1 MTRQRSKGTRYRP
14 IVTILKVKNG
24 TIPTVIQVSG
34 RTYILRHEDTRP
46 PRRQTAKNGPYSP
59 DDIGEGKTT
68 DQGVEA
74 RQNLNM
80 EPRE

>member
-1 MTRQRSKGTRYRP
+1 MTRQRHKGDRYRP
-14 IVTILKVKNG
+14 VVTILKLKNG

-46 PRRQTAKNGPYSP
+46 SRRQTAGNGPYSP
-59 DDIGEGKTT
+59 DDVREGKTT
-68 DQGVEA
+68 DLGVDGS
-74 RQNLNM
+74 QNRNM

>member
-1 MTRQRSKGTRYRP
+1 MTRRRAKGDRYRP
-14 IVTILKVKNG
+14 VVTIVKLKNG
-24 TIPTVIQVSG
+24 AIPTVIQVSG

-68 DQGVEA
+68 NQGVDG
-74 RQNLNM
+74 RQNRNM
-80 EPRE
+80 KPRE